1 VKISK
6 MLNVKMLFLILGHEE
21 CVIVVWRGYPTKSLP
36 GYCMI
41 VILPVKK
48 KICGGLMVIFIC
60 MDISVIFLSSIALDL
75 GHKRLALDWN
85 LQHGI

>member
-1 VKISK
+1 MVKFVYNFRTRGVRES
-6 MLNVKMLFLILGHEE
+6 F
-21 CVIVVWRGYPTKSLP
+21 VWRDFPDQLLLGTVHYFVASLEE
-36 GYCMI
+36 Y
-41 VILPVKK
+41 
-48 KICGGLMVIFIC
+48 GGLMVIFIC

>member
-1 VKISK
+1 
-6 MLNVKMLFLILGHEE
+6 MLNAKICFFNFRTRGVRDFVL
-21 CVIVVWRGYPTKSLP
+21 WRGSPDQLLP
-36 GYCMI
+36 GTVHYF
-41 VILPVKK
+41 VASLEEY
-48 KICGGLMVIFIC
+48 GGLMVIFIC

>member
-1 VKISK
+1 
-6 MLNVKMLFLILGHEE
+6 LAGLFPDQ
-21 CVIVVWRGYPTKSLP
+21 IVYLASACNYDASEKE
-36 GYCMI
+36 Y
-41 VILPVKK
+41 
-48 KICGGLMVIFIC
+48 GGLMVIFIC

>member
-1 VKISK
+1 
-6 MLNVKMLFLILGHEE
+6 MLKFVFNFRTRGVRLF
-21 CVIVVWRGYPTKSLP
+21 CVAGPTRPKDTWLLHV
-36 GYCMI
+36 YYM
-41 VILPVKK
+41 PVKK

-60 MDISVIFLSSIALDL
+60 MDISVIFLSSIALEL